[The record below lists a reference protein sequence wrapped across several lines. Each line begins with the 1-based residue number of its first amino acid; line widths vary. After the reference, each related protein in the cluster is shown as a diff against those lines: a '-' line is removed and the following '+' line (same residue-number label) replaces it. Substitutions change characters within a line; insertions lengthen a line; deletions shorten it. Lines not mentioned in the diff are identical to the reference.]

1 MVTPHLCDNVMQLR
15 LNEINLIKEYF
26 IVKISERETMR
37 KNSVNTFQHLV
48 TLTLLVSV
56 ASFTNVIGALVGITR
71 ARHSL
76 YY

>member
-1 MVTPHLCDNVMQLR
+1 MVTPNLCDNVMQLR

-48 TLTLLVSV
+48 TLTLLVSA
-56 ASFTNVIGALVGITR
+56 ASFTNVIGALAGITR

>member
-1 MVTPHLCDNVMQLR
+1 MVTPNLCDNVMQLR
-15 LNEINLIKEYF
+15 LNEINIIKDYF

-56 ASFTNVIGALVGITR
+56 ASFTNVIGALAGITR